1 MRGVNVLCLVCP
13 FACWCVVNEQRSKQL
28 MSAEHSGSSEFG
40 DGAAA
45 ESMRGSRRDVHLSSE
60 SDTHPRVGTTVI
72 LHSLSARADLNG
84 LLGTVV
90 SPIDVASRRIA
101 VSLPPKIMKPPIMV
115 KPQNMSRVGEPAD
128 ISTLVATEHQT
139 EVRERLI
146 AVSGGTS
153 KVLDLEHTDLKLVPA
168 AIGVLGARVEILVL
182 AGNDQ
187 VTSLPPAIAA
197 LQSLRLLDVDGCCLS
212 ALPASLSF
220 LSSLQSLYANGNRLT
235 SLPVSFGQLRSLRE
249 LRLSGNALGG
259 KDDPNAIAPIAK
271 LPLLSVLWLARNALT
286 SLPASVCTLGQL
298 KELDLDGN
306 ALDKLPAALLSGMC
320 QLEELTLEGNP
331 LEWPPAATAKLGLA
345 AMRTWHA
352 AHARP
357 EQPQPREIP
366 YGHEPEG
373 SMHAPSGVKGFRT
386 NAAGG
391 EFIFPG
397 RSSPI
402 GFGQGSG
409 SSLDG
414 RYTLGDIHP

>member
-1 MRGVNVLCLVCP
+1 
-13 FACWCVVNEQRSKQL
+13 
-28 MSAEHSGSSEFG
+28 MSATFVA
-40 DGAAA
+40 AAA
-45 ESMRGSRRDVHLSSE
+45 ERAADCMRGYRRVQHNC
-60 SDTHPRVGTTVI
+60 DTHPRVGTNVI

-84 LLGTVV
+84 LLGTVAA
-90 SPIDVASRRIA
+90 PIDIASRRIA
-101 VSLPPKIMKPPIMV
+101 VSLPPNIMKYPLMV

-128 ISTLVATEHQT
+128 IVTLVAAEHQT

-146 AVSGGTS
+146 AVSNGTS
-153 KVLDLEHTDLKLVPA
+153 TVLDLEHTDLKLVPA
-168 AIGVLGARVEILVL
+168 AIGVLGARVEIMVL

-197 LQSLRLLDVDGCCLS
+197 LQSLRLLDVDGCRLS
-212 ALPASLSF
+212 ALPASLCF
-220 LSSLQSLYANGNRLT
+220 LSSLQSLYANDNRLT
-235 SLPVSFGQLRSLRE
+235 SLPGSFGHLRSLRE

-259 KDDPNAIAPIAK
+259 TEDPIAPIAR
-271 LPLLSVLWLARNALT
+271 LPSLSVLWLARNALT
-286 SLPASVCTLGQL
+286 SLPTSVCTLGRL

-306 ALDKLPAALLSGMC
+306 ALEELPAALLSGMR

-331 LEWPPAATAKLGLA
+331 LEWPPAAMAKLGLA

-357 EQPQPREIP
+357 EQPLPREIQ

-391 EFIFPG
+391 EFIFPT
-397 RSSPI
+397 
-402 GFGQGSG
+402 
-409 SSLDG
+409 G
-414 RYTLGDIHP
+414 RYDSARQTRHDVA